1 MNCAI
6 RSVSIGLLAGG
17 AAFLAGPPTQ
27 SFAHGA
33 QRPLARAGAKPAS
46 SATPIFERELPN
58 VPGKSLLAV
67 EVVYP
72 PGGASA
78 PHRHP
83 DSAFIYAYVVS
94 GEVVSAINDER
105 PRVYRAGESFYE
117 APGAHHRVSRN
128 ASRTKPAKLLAVFV
142 KNSGKGQL
150 VFPDPR

>member
-1 MNCAI
+1 
-6 RSVSIGLLAGG
+6 
-17 AAFLAGPPTQ
+17 
-27 SFAHGA
+27 
-33 QRPLARAGAKPAS
+33 
-46 SATPIFERELPN
+46 
-58 VPGKSLLAV
+58 LAV

-72 PGGASA
+72 PGGASPA
-78 PHRHP
+78 HRHP

-94 GEVVSAINDER
+94 GEVVSAVNDGR

-142 KNSGKGQL
+142 KDSGKGQL